1 MRLIPIKIDKPIK
14 PGDDIVE
21 ILINTLKNQRIKP
34 KDGDII
40 AIALKVISTSK
51 NSFIELDCK
60 PSRETLEISKKF
72 AIDPCIADEIIKE
85 KAVIIGGTK
94 GVVATIYKGH
104 MIGNIG
110 IDRKNSFRGMPVKWP
125 SDIER
130 EAHRIRKKIIELLG
144 VKLGVI
150 IVDSR
155 VTPLRRGTTGFT
167 ISISGFKPIRRYIGM
182 KDIFGRKIKY
192 TQQNLADDLAAA
204 AHIYMG
210 EGDELIP
217 FVYIEDPPIDVSE
230 DASVEDI
237 KVPINECIYLS
248 QLINRDTSK
257 VM

>member
-1 MRLIPIKIDKPIK
+1 MRLIPIRLDRPIK
-14 PGDDIVE
+14 PGDDIVK
-21 ILINTLKNQRIKP
+21 ILIKALEKQRINP
-34 KDGDII
+34 KEGDII
-40 AIALKVISTSK
+40 AIALKVVSTSK

-60 PSRETLEISKKF
+60 ASREALEISKKF
-72 AIDPCIADEIIKE
+72 DIEPCIAEEIIRE
-85 KAVIIGGTK
+85 KAVVIGGTK

-125 SDIER
+125 NNIEK
-130 EAHRIRKKIIELLG
+130 EAHRIRREISKQLG
-144 VKLGVI
+144 IKLGVL

-155 VTPLRRGTTGFT
+155 VTPLRRGTTGFA
-167 ISISGFKPIRRYIGM
+167 ISISGFKPIKQYIGM
-182 KDIFGRKIKY
+182 KDVFGRIIKY

-217 FVYIEDPPIDVSE
+217 FVYIEDPPVDISE
-230 DASVEDI
+230 DASVDDV
-237 KVPINECIYLS
+237 KVSINKCIYLS
-248 QLINRDTSK
+248 QLVNRTMSK